1 MVVTRDRLKV
11 KNIFSLIRTLCCL
24 SLNETFL
31 VKIRRLHNEQ
41 TRKKKTVNKMSKN
54 VSHTISVSQ
63 PIIFY
68 QLLLPPETGYFHL
81 KVYC

>member
-1 MVVTRDRLKV
+1 MTLAGKKNLEPLTLLRAKKALKGP
-11 KNIFSLIRTLCCL
+11 
-24 SLNETFL
+24 
-31 VKIRRLHNEQ
+31 KIEQ
-41 TRKKKTVNKMSKN
+41 TRKKKPVNKMSKN

-63 PIIFY
+63 PVIFY

>member
-1 MVVTRDRLKV
+1 MVVTRDQLKV

-24 SLNETFL
+24 SLNERFL

-81 KVYC
+81 KVYY

>member
-1 MVVTRDRLKV
+1 MIATRDLLKV
-11 KNIFSLIRTLCCL
+11 ENVFSLIRTLCCL
-24 SLNETFL
+24 SLNERFL

-41 TRKKKTVNKMSKN
+41 TRKKKPVNKMSKN

-63 PIIFY
+63 PVIFY
-68 QLLLPPETGYFHL
+68 QLLLPPETEYFHL

>member
-24 SLNETFL
+24 SLNERFL